1 MAFTFNELCE
11 RMEQLDEVTL
21 IELLE
26 LNSTEIVEAFKDKI
40 ENEYASVFYRLTG
53 EDIEAE
59 EECYE

>member
-11 RMEQLDEVTL
+11 RMAQLDEVTL
-21 IELLE
+21 VELLE

-40 ENEYASVFYRLTG
+40 ENEYSSVYYRLMG
-53 EDIEAE
+53 EDVDEE